1 MNNNTFA
8 KAAVWLVIAVVLFTV
23 FQKLEHGVGGNVQEI
38 PYSQF
43 VADVHA
49 GRVKSARIEE
59 TSPGMTD
66 IIAQTTD
73 GSQIRTTGTLWD
85 RGIFKDLL
93 DANVRFDF
101 EQHEPQSPLLSFF
114 YAFGPVILLIGVW
127 VFFMRQMQGGGRGG
141 AFSFGKSRA
150 RMLDESNNTVTFAD
164 VAGCDEAKEEVQ
176 ELVEFLRDPSKF
188 QKLGGRIPRGVLMV
202 GSPGTGKTLLAK
214 AIAGE
219 AKVPFFSI
227 SGSDFVEMFVGV
239 GAARVRDMFETAKKH
254 APCIIF
260 IDEIDAVGRQRG
272 AGLGGGND
280 EREQTLNQM
289 LVEMDGFETGQ
300 GIIVIA
306 ATNRPDVLDPALL
319 RPGRFDRQ
327 VVVPLP
333 DIRGREQILAVHMRK
348 VPIGSDVQA
357 DVLARGTPGFSGA
370 DLANLVNESALFAAR
385 RNARVVEMEDFE
397 KAKDKIMM
405 GAERKSM
412 VMTEDERRNTAYHE
426 SGHAVVARLLPKTDP
441 VHKVTIIPRGRA
453 LGVTMQLPEQ
463 DRYAYDRDYLLA
475 RIAVLFGGRVAE
487 EVFMKQMTTGAS
499 NDFERATQMARDMV
513 TRYGMSDIL
522 GPMIYAENEGEVFL
536 GRSITRT
543 VTMSEDTMRK
553 VDGEIRRIIDDQYG
567 LARHLLETHR
577 DKVEAMA
584 KALLEWETI
593 DSEQIADI
601 MEGRPPRPP
610 KTSTPAASSGS
621 SSTPPS
627 GGVPEATTQ
636 PA

>member
-1 MNNNTFA
+1 MFA
-8 KAAVWLVIAVVLFTV
+8 KAAIWLVIALVLFTV
-23 FQKLEHGVGGNVQEI
+23 FKQFETRQRPGDTYL
-38 PYSQF
+38 PYSDF
-43 VADVHA
+43 LAEVKA
-49 GRVKSARIEE
+49 GRIKSVQITESGVTPEVLAITQDDRR
-59 TSPGMTD
+59 
-66 IIAQTTD
+66 
-73 GSQIRTTGTLWD
+73 IRTVATVLD
-85 RGIFKDLL
+85 RGLMGDLIGAGVKVDVKPREEQSLLTSIFVSWFPML
-93 DANVRFDF
+93 
-101 EQHEPQSPLLSFF
+101 
-114 YAFGPVILLIGVW
+114 LLIGVW
-127 VFFMRQMQGGGRGG
+127 IFFMRQMQGGGRGG

-150 RMLDESNNTVTFAD
+150 RMLDESNNNVTFAD

-176 ELVEFLRDPSKF
+176 ELVDFLRDPGKF

-239 GAARVRDMFETAKKH
+239 GAARVRDMFEQAKKH

-280 EREQTLNQM
+280 EREQTLNQL
-289 LVEMDGFETGQ
+289 LVEMDGFETSQ

-333 DIRGREQILAVHMRK
+333 DIRGREQILNVHMRK
-348 VPIGSDVQA
+348 VPIGPDVRA

-370 DLANLVNESALFAAR
+370 DLANLVNEAALFAAR
-385 RNARVVEMEDFE
+385 RNARVVEMQDFE
-397 KAKDKIMM
+397 RAKDKIMM
-405 GAERKSM
+405 GTERKSM
-412 VMTEDERRNTAYHE
+412 VMSEEERRNTAYHE
-426 SGHAVVARLLPKTDP
+426 AGHAVVAKLLPKTDP

-463 DRYAYDRDYLLA
+463 DRYAYDREYLLN
-475 RIAVLFGGRVAE
+475 RIAVLFGGRIAE
-487 EVFMKQMTTGAS
+487 EVFMNQMTTGAS

-513 TRYGMSDIL
+513 TRYGMSDVL
-522 GPMIYAENEGEVFL
+522 GPMVYAENEGEVFL
-536 GRSITRT
+536 GRTITKT
-543 VTMSEDTMRK
+543 IHMSEATMQK
-553 VDGEIRRIIDDQYG
+553 VDAEIRRIIDQQYA
-567 LARHLLETHR
+567 LARRLIEENR

-584 KALLEWETI
+584 KALLELETI
-593 DSEQIADI
+593 DAEQIDDI
-601 MEGRPPRPP
+601 MAGRPPRPP
-610 KTSTPAASSGS
+610 KPPAASTSSSGS
-621 SSTPPS
+621 RPA
-627 GGVPEATTQ
+627 GGVEGAAQ